1 MNKLKPPK
9 DLVPFPTMRHEGES
23 EERGGEG
30 EFYFSHYTLAFP
42 FVVTWSAAQTEH
54 KYHRSH

>member
-23 EERGGEG
+23 EER
-30 EFYFSHYTLAFP
+30 
-42 FVVTWSAAQTEH
+42 VVKENSTFHITPLLYLSL
-54 KYHRSH
+54 